1 MTRIISVAN
10 QKGGVGKTTT
20 AVNLAAA
27 IAEAGPKVLAVD
39 LDPQGHL
46 TINMGCRRPDE
57 LERTIYDLL
66 TDHRVNVVR
75 RPARTPRAWGSI
87 SSPPTSISAARS
99 CSWSPS
105 SDASRSSSEKLEP
118 IDGRYDYVVIDCPP
132 SLGLLCIN
140 ALVAST
146 DVIIPLQCE
155 YFGMKGMQQLQR
167 TIDRVRA
174 KLNSHLRVAG
184 ILPTLYKS
192 RTLHSQEVLDL
203 VKGAYPDL
211 VFPITVDSSIRF
223 AETPLAGQSI
233 LEYAPNSP
241 GARSYRALAKA
252 VIAQDRRWRRIE
264 VSGSAE
270 RPRERVR
277 AARAVMR
284 GFRRA
289 QLRGS
294 DELFRSDEPEQLDA
308 PLSPGDERR
317 AGPSGPDRAGAAH
330 ALGPSDRRRAAHPLG
345 GGAAPEVSRASRRRA
360 RRSMT
365 SRSWRSSARSCS
377 TPCEGRRGGH
387 RQRRARG
394 RNAFAVPPLA
404 LAGGSSPGCETARL
418 CRCPPLLVASHGH
431 RHADGHHPGTGQRI
445 AQGQASGGALAH
457 GQAAQHVQ
465 RRGRR
470 GRRTRISGNR
480 R

>member
-1 MTRIISVAN
+1 MTRIISIAN

-27 IAEAGPKVLAVD
+27 LAEKGPRILAVD

-46 TINMGCRRPDE
+46 TINMGCRRPDDLE
-57 LERTIYDLL
+57 LSVYNVL
-66 TDHRVNVVR
+66 TDHRVDVR
-75 RPARTPRAWGSI
+75 EVRLRSESMKLDFLPANIELSGAELQLVTEFGRESVLK
-87 SSPPTSISAARS
+87 
-99 CSWSPS
+99 
-105 SDASRSSSEKLEP
+105 DKLETVL
-118 IDGRYDYVVIDCPP
+118 DEYDYIVIDCPP
-132 SLGLLCIN
+132 SLGLLCVN

-252 VIAQDRRWRRIE
+252 VIAQDTGDDSIE

-277 AARAVMR
+277 AARA
-284 GFRRA
+284 
-289 QLRGS
+289 
-294 DELFRSDEPEQLDA
+294 
-308 PLSPGDERR
+308 
-317 AGPSGPDRAGAAH
+317 
-330 ALGPSDRRRAAHPLG
+330 
-345 GGAAPEVSRASRRRA
+345 
-360 RRSMT
+360 
-365 SRSWRSSARSCS
+365 
-377 TPCEGRRGGH
+377 
-387 RQRRARG
+387 
-394 RNAFAVPPLA
+394 
-404 LAGGSSPGCETARL
+404 
-418 CRCPPLLVASHGH
+418 
-431 RHADGHHPGTGQRI
+431 
-445 AQGQASGGALAH
+445 
-457 GQAAQHVQ
+457 
-465 RRGRR
+465 
-470 GRRTRISGNR
+470 
-480 R
+480 

>member
-66 TDHRVNVVR
+66 TDHRVNVADVLLTSEGMGLDFI
-75 RPARTPRAWGSI
+75 PANIDLSGAELQLVTEFGRESI
-87 SSPPTSISAARS
+87 LK
-99 CSWSPS
+99 
-105 SDASRSSSEKLEP
+105 EKLEP

-203 VKGAYPDL
+203 VKSAYPDL

-252 VIAQDRRWRRIE
+252 VIAQDQGDDTIE

-277 AARAVMR
+277 AAR
-284 GFRRA
+284 G
-289 QLRGS
+289 
-294 DELFRSDEPEQLDA
+294 
-308 PLSPGDERR
+308 
-317 AGPSGPDRAGAAH
+317 
-330 ALGPSDRRRAAHPLG
+330 
-345 GGAAPEVSRASRRRA
+345 
-360 RRSMT
+360 
-365 SRSWRSSARSCS
+365 
-377 TPCEGRRGGH
+377 
-387 RQRRARG
+387 
-394 RNAFAVPPLA
+394 
-404 LAGGSSPGCETARL
+404 
-418 CRCPPLLVASHGH
+418 
-431 RHADGHHPGTGQRI
+431 
-445 AQGQASGGALAH
+445 
-457 GQAAQHVQ
+457 
-465 RRGRR
+465 
-470 GRRTRISGNR
+470 
-480 R
+480 

>member
-1 MTRIISVAN
+1 MSWNGRS
-10 QKGGVGKTTT
+10 TTCSPT
-20 AVNLAAA
+20 
-27 IAEAGPKVLAVD
+27 IASTSPTCCSHPTGWD
-39 LDPQGHL
+39 
-46 TINMGCRRPDE
+46 
-57 LERTIYDLL
+57 
-66 TDHRVNVVR
+66 
-75 RPARTPRAWGSI
+75 SI
-87 SSPPTSISAARS
+87 SSQRTSISAARS
-99 CSWSPS
+99 CNWSPS
-105 SDASRSSSEKLEP
+105 SVASSILKEKLEP

-252 VIAQDRRWRRIE
+252 VIAQDQGDGDAIE

-277 AARAVMR
+277 AARR
-284 GFRRA
+284 
-289 QLRGS
+289 
-294 DELFRSDEPEQLDA
+294 
-308 PLSPGDERR
+308 
-317 AGPSGPDRAGAAH
+317 
-330 ALGPSDRRRAAHPLG
+330 
-345 GGAAPEVSRASRRRA
+345 
-360 RRSMT
+360 
-365 SRSWRSSARSCS
+365 
-377 TPCEGRRGGH
+377 
-387 RQRRARG
+387 
-394 RNAFAVPPLA
+394 
-404 LAGGSSPGCETARL
+404 
-418 CRCPPLLVASHGH
+418 
-431 RHADGHHPGTGQRI
+431 
-445 AQGQASGGALAH
+445 
-457 GQAAQHVQ
+457 
-465 RRGRR
+465 
-470 GRRTRISGNR
+470 
-480 R
+480 